1 MEPITQFYTACLA
14 LFFMLLSFRVIALR
28 GNPMFRFMKFG
39 YGGELALER
48 AVRAH
53 GNFSEYTPLMLF
65 MVFLLER
72 GGAEAPLLHTV
83 AGAFLLGR
91 LMHGICFGFMERS
104 LPLRIGGTALTL
116 FPILGAAILLLRA

>member
-14 LFFMLLSFRVIALR
+14 LFFLVLSFRVIALR

-39 YGGELALER
+39 YAGELALER

-53 GNFSEYTPLMLF
+53 GNFSEYTPLMLL

-72 GGAEAPLLHTV
+72 AGADSLWLHLL

-91 LMHGICFGFMERS
+91 VLHGIGLGFLEHS
-104 LPLRIGGTALTL
+104 PPLRIAGTSLTL
-116 FPILGAAILLLRA
+116 FPLLGAAVLLLRS